1 MTNCHVLDR
10 WWRSKHSRCTLW
22 FSVWLLPLLD
32 FESLMVMLII
42 PSFSCF
48 FRSPSR
54 GGLNLDIVH
63 TYQQPQ
69 LLLWNSSTG
78 KEINHFTEPMTC
90 ITGRVTRVFMQHT
103 DCTFK
108 KVEINIAEIAGTG
121 HVFIHKEHHSTALL
135 WEWVSALK
143 ILLHYYR
150 HCPAQVRVLGISQKK
165 KKTWTKLN
173 WPNVTIKTA
182 KTHKATSCFFDTF
195 SVFDLKNNNFSA
207 CQSSVAICF
216 VICCQCFHNW
226 QAFVPVFVQAF
237 DLDMTSLVPLLS
249 MHYHMYVYIIKWIV
263 NLFSSKKLLY
273 FGNASF
279 AHK

>member
-90 ITGRVTRVFMQHT
+90 ITGRVTRVFVQHT

-108 KVEINIAEIAGTG
+108 KSRDQYSRNNRNGTCFSFTKNTTAQYYCG
-121 HVFIHKEHHSTALL
+121 NEQVPSKYCSITKTLPSTG
-135 WEWVSALK
+135 VSPRHELK
-143 ILLHYYR
+143 IHR
-150 HCPAQVRVLGISQKK
+150 
-165 KKTWTKLN
+165 KKTTLGQKLK
-173 WPNVTIKTA
+173 WPNVTVKTS
-182 KTHKATSCFFDTF
+182 KTHKMTSCFFNTF
-195 SVFDLKNNNFSA
+195 SVFD
-207 CQSSVAICF
+207 
-216 VICCQCFHNW
+216 
-226 QAFVPVFVQAF
+226 
-237 DLDMTSLVPLLS
+237 
-249 MHYHMYVYIIKWIV
+249 
-263 NLFSSKKLLY
+263 
-273 FGNASF
+273 
-279 AHK
+279 